1 MLYVKINKKYYDK
14 LEDWMYDIDRDHLN
28 FLDTLQSL
36 YKAYTG
42 EERLLNLPVL
52 KQLIKE
58 EDWSDIAF
66 WNYRI
71 HLDLYQFMADL
82 GARLT
87 PPIVVIP
94 KILKASSEEDAIYKE
109 YLMHRDI
116 EQFLISLGGG

>member
-1 MLYVKINKKYYDK
+1 MLYVKINKKYYDN
-14 LEDWMYDIDRDHLN
+14 LVDWMYDIDRDHLN

-42 EERLLNLPVL
+42 EERVMSLPAL
-52 KQLIKE
+52 KQLIKQE
-58 EDWSDIAF
+58 SWNDIMF

-82 GARLT
+82 GASLT

-94 KILKASSEEDAIYKE
+94 KILKASSEEDAVYKE

>member
-1 MLYVKINKKYYDK
+1 MLHVKINRKHYDR
-14 LEDWMYDIDRDHLN
+14 LEDWMYDMDRDHLN
-28 FLDTLQSL
+28 FLNALQEL
-36 YKAYTG
+36 YEAYTG
-42 EERLLNLPVL
+42 EKRLVSLPVL
-52 KQLIKE
+52 KQLIKR
-58 EDWSDIAF
+58 EDWDEIML

-71 HLDLYQFMADL
+71 HLDLYQLMADL

-116 EQFLISLGGG
+116 EEFLTNLGGD

>member
-14 LEDWMYDIDRDHLN
+14 LEDWMYDIDKDHLN
-28 FLDTLQSL
+28 FLDTLQAL

-42 EERLLNLPVL
+42 EERLINLPVI
-52 KQLIKE
+52 KQLIKS
-58 EDWSDIAF
+58 EDWSSISL

-71 HLDLYQFMADL
+71 HLDLYQLMADL

-116 EQFLISLGGG
+116 EQFLISLGGD

>member
-1 MLYVKINKKYYDK
+1 MLYVKINKKYYSN
-14 LEDWMYDIDRDHLN
+14 LEDWMYDMDRDHLQ

-42 EERLLNLPVL
+42 EERLMSLVAL
-52 KQLIKE
+52 KQLIKH
-58 EDWSDIAF
+58 EDWNDIMF

-71 HLDLYQFMADL
+71 HLDLYQFIADL

-94 KILKASSEEDAIYKE
+94 KILKASSEADAIYKE

>member
-14 LEDWMYDIDRDHLN
+14 LEDWMYDIDRDHMN
-28 FLDTLQSL
+28 FLETLQNL
-36 YKAYTG
+36 YKAYNG
-42 EERLLNLPVL
+42 EERVVSLPVL

-58 EDWSDIAF
+58 ENWENIML

-71 HLDLYQFMADL
+71 HLDLYQFMTEL

-94 KILKASSEEDAIYKE
+94 KILKASGEEDAIYKE

-116 EQFLISLGGG
+116 EQFLISLEGG